1 MANEFN
7 MTTKRVVRFNTTIGE
22 LIEALYDAAMEEYM
36 DDGLAKRIAMQLLL
50 RTLRKQHK
58 LRMTSKDRK

>member
-1 MANEFN
+1 